1 MIKKGKKV
9 VLLTTMLSVLS
20 SNIPAVAVYADDNT
34 NSSEPPALDLDE
46 ESFASLSNPTALTTH
61 TDDGMDNWL
70 NPDNLNEP
78 KESDTLVNPGED
90 GAPEPGSSEQDSNSD
105 AEDPD
110 TGNSLAADNPSGG
123 SSPLPED
130 SGNNDNLSSEN
141 QNGDDNLTS
150 ESENGSDLPNT
161 EVPSGTPNYN
171 MGASYGSTGSD
182 AGIPQEG
189 DYLDEE
195 NCQTEESLTSDNS
208 GDADLKAEVLNVNTA
223 LTQDKTASAVI
234 THDNFTFDQST
245 GVLTI
250 KDNTAFDYY
259 SSWKGTLNTD
269 IQDFD
274 LASVKA
280 VIIEDTVTEIGSR
293 AFEDCTQLKEVTF
306 PKDLTSI
313 KDSAFSGCGNLSDI
327 ILPDKLKTI
336 GESAFANCIS
346 LRSIIIPESVSSI
359 GHHAFSGSYGYGF
372 LSDVT
377 FKGLTAPERM
387 WEPFGDNPTLAVY
400 IPYGAENY
408 DTQIA
413 SWYTLWYLP
422 KLQPKISGDTAY
434 FQLSQ
439 FNTYKDFKDYEKDST
454 DTYSTPISSLPERNV
469 SYSYTL
475 EKKDAAGNWIQV
487 IADSLSTEIKG
498 HWGKTYVN
506 GVDEAGNES
515 ETETFRVSS
524 FTEDENG
531 DDVFYAIDPAKLTC
545 SLGAASLA
553 DGIYRCV
560 INAVCYGSHW
570 ARYDSSDPKKDLG
583 TSYTLTSYEF
593 EWNKSIAEPF
603 NPDSSNNDSDS
614 DQKDDG
620 SDSDQKDDGFDYG
633 DKDDDSDSDPKE
645 DGSNSDQKDDNTNSD
660 QNVGEPGSD
669 QNNGNTIGSVS
680 TGSSQMQGSWNHS
693 SSSEQG
699 TMDSTGSSG
708 NGSHN
713 GRNTSES
720 ALDGSP
726 ESVNEDI
733 HSKNEAEKTDD
744 SGTVEIA
751 AKDIGLFKGQTN
763 IILVSFISILFIAR
777 IVMLIIK
784 RRKADT
790 I

>member
-1 MIKKGKKV
+1 
-9 VLLTTMLSVLS
+9 
-20 SNIPAVAVYADDNT
+20 
-34 NSSEPPALDLDE
+34 
-46 ESFASLSNPTALTTH
+46 
-61 TDDGMDNWL
+61 
-70 NPDNLNEP
+70 
-78 KESDTLVNPGED
+78 
-90 GAPEPGSSEQDSNSD
+90 
-105 AEDPD
+105 
-110 TGNSLAADNPSGG
+110 
-123 SSPLPED
+123 
-130 SGNNDNLSSEN
+130 
-141 QNGDDNLTS
+141 
-150 ESENGSDLPNT
+150 
-161 EVPSGTPNYN
+161 
-171 MGASYGSTGSD
+171 
-182 AGIPQEG
+182 
-189 DYLDEE
+189 
-195 NCQTEESLTSDNS
+195 
-208 GDADLKAEVLNVNTA
+208 
-223 LTQDKTASAVI
+223 
-234 THDNFTFDQST
+234 
-245 GVLTI
+245 
-250 KDNTAFDYY
+250 
-259 SSWKGTLNTD
+259 
-269 IQDFD
+269 
-274 LASVKA
+274 
-280 VIIEDTVTEIGSR
+280 
-293 AFEDCTQLKEVTF
+293 
-306 PKDLTSI
+306 
-313 KDSAFSGCGNLSDI
+313 
-327 ILPDKLKTI
+327 
-336 GESAFANCIS
+336 
-346 LRSIIIPESVSSI
+346 
-359 GHHAFSGSYGYGF
+359 
-372 LSDVT
+372 
-377 FKGLTAPERM
+377 M

-498 HWGKTYVN
+498 HWGKTSVN

-751 AKDIGLFKGQTN
+751 AKDMGLFKGQTN

>member
-78 KESDTLVNPGED
+78 KESDTLVNPGEN

-110 TGNSLAADNPSGG
+110 TGNSFAADNPSGG
-123 SSPLPED
+123 SRPLPED

-189 DYLDEE
+189 DYLGEE

-208 GDADLKAEVLNVNTA
+208 GDAGLKAEVLNVNTA
-223 LTQDKTASAVI
+223 LTQDNSKSDEIVGGG
-234 THDNFTFDQST
+234 FTFNIGT
-245 GVLTI
+245 GILTI
-250 KDNTAFDYY
+250 TDSSAFGDDGSAWKDQLDKAMN
-259 SSWKGTLNTD
+259 N
-269 IQDFD
+269 FD
-274 LASVKA
+274 LMFIQEV
-280 VIIEDTVTEIGSR
+280 VIADDVTNIGN
-293 AFEDCTQLKEVTF
+293 
-306 PKDLTSI
+306 
-313 KDSAFSGCGNLSDI
+313 SAFSGCSSLKKVTFSKELVNIGDSAFAGCNNLSDI
-327 ILPDKLKTI
+327 TLPDKLETI
-336 GESAFANCIS
+336 GASAFANCSS
-346 LRSIIIPESVSSI
+346 LKSIIIPKKVSSI
-359 GHHAFSGSYGYGF
+359 GHYAFTSGSDGYCN
-372 LSDVT
+372 LTDVT
-377 FKGLTAPERM
+377 FKGSNAPSSM
-387 WEPFGDNPTLAVY
+387 WEPFGQTKPTLGVY

-413 SWYTLWYLP
+413 SSYTLWFLP
-422 KLQPKISGDTAY
+422 DLQPKISGDTAY
-434 FQLSQ
+434 FKMSH
-439 FNTYKDFKDYEKDST
+439 FYSYKDFYYYNT
-454 DTYSTPISSLPERNV
+454 DGTYSTPVSSLPERNV
-469 SYSYTL
+469 SYSYVL
-475 EKKDAAGNWIQV
+475 EKKDAVGRWVEV
-487 IADSLSTEIKG
+487 ISDSLSTEIKG
-498 HWGKTYVN
+498 RWENTTVN
-506 GVDEAGNES
+506 GVNKHGNES
-515 ETETFRVSS
+515 ETYTFDVPS
-524 FTEDENG
+524 FIEDEKG

-545 SLGAASLA
+545 NLGAASLA
-553 DGIYRCV
+553 EGIYRCV
-560 INAVCYGSHW
+560 IKAVCHGSQW
-570 ARYDSSDPKKDLG
+570 GLDPDAPS

-593 EWNKSIAEPF
+593 EWNKRIAEPF
-603 NPDSSNNDSDS
+603 NPDSSNNDSD
-614 DQKDDG
+614 
-620 SDSDQKDDGFDYG
+620 QKDDGFDYG
-633 DKDDDSDSDPKE
+633 HKDDDSDSNPKD
-645 DGSNSDQKDDNTNSD
+645 DGSNSDPKDDNTNSD
-660 QNVGEPGSD
+660 QNVGEPDSD

-699 TMDSTGSSG
+699 TMDSTDSSE

-720 ALDGSP
+720 ALSVSP
-726 ESVNEDI
+726 ESMNEDI
-733 HSKNEAEKTDD
+733 HSKNEAEKADD
-744 SGTVEIA
+744 SNTVEIA
-751 AKDIGLFKGQTN
+751 AKDMGLFKGQTN

-784 RRKADT
+784 RRKSDA